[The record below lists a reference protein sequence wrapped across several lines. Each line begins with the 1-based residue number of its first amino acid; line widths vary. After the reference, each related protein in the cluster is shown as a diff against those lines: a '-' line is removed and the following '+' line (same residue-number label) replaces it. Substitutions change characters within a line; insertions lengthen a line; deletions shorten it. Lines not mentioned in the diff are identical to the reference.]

1 MLNRRELVGAGVAL
15 TVAAPA
21 LAGRGAAKKKADR
34 FVRRAGT
41 HFTIGGKPYHY
52 AGANMW
58 YGAWLGA
65 DAAYG
70 DRARLRRELDALA
83 AMGVTNLRVLAS
95 SEDSPLLHAVAPAMH
110 DKAGHYNQA
119 LLGGL
124 DYLLAE
130 MAKRH
135 MRAVLYLTNFWE
147 WSGGMMTYL
156 SYVNGGHFIN
166 NGDPAHP
173 WPEFPDAVAA
183 FYHTPAA
190 MALFRKHVHVMVGRT
205 NSVTKVAYANDPTI
219 MAWQLGNEPRPGG
232 GDKVGLPNLPAF
244 HAWVQSSAK
253 LIKTLAPHQLVCT
266 GSEGLKGSLEREE
279 IVKATHSIPEIDYL
293 TCHVWPLNW
302 DWVNAANLAS
312 TEASGAAKIDDY
324 VSAHIRIAGD
334 LGKPLVIEEFGYPRD
349 GGSYD
354 VKATTAFKDRF
365 YRQIYGAVEA
375 NVKIG
380 GPVAGTNFWAWNGEG
395 RPAHSDYRFVPG
407 DTSWVGDPPHEPQGW
422 YGVFDSDASNKAI
435 IREHA
440 ATIAKIGATK
450 ATA

>member
-15 TVAAPA
+15 TVATPS
-21 LAGRGAAKKKADR
+21 LAAKGADR

-41 HFTIGGKPYHY
+41 HFTVGGKPCHY

-70 DRARLRRELDALA
+70 DRARLRRELDTLA

-95 SEDSPLLHAVAPAMH
+95 SEDSPLLHAVSPAMH
-110 DKAGHYNQA
+110 DKQGRYNQA

-130 MAKRH
+130 MAKRN

-156 SYVNGGHFIN
+156 SYVNGGHYIN

-205 NSVTKVAYANDPTI
+205 NSVTRVAYADDPTI

-232 GDKVGLPNLPAF
+232 SDRVGLPNLPAF
-244 HAWVQSSAK
+244 HAWVQSSAR

-279 IVKATHSIPEIDYL
+279 IVKATHAIPEIDYL

-302 DWVNAANLAS
+302 DWVNAADLVS
-312 TEASGAAKIDDY
+312 TEASGAAKITAY
-324 VSAHIRIAGD
+324 VDAHIRIAND

-354 VKATTAFKDRF
+354 AHATTAFKDRF

-375 NVKIG
+375 NVAIG
-380 GPVAGTNFWAWNGEG
+380 GPIAGTNFWAWSGEG
-395 RPAHSDYRFVPG
+395 RPAHADYRFVPG
-407 DTSWVGDPPHEPQGW
+407 DTSWLGDPPHEPQGW
-422 YGVFDSDASNKAI
+422 YSVFDSNLTTIAV

-440 ATIAKIGATK
+440 ATLAGVIGAK
-450 ATA
+450 AMA

>member
-1 MLNRRELVGAGVAL
+1 
-15 TVAAPA
+15 
-21 LAGRGAAKKKADR
+21 
-34 FVRRAGT
+34 
-41 HFTIGGKPYHY
+41 
-52 AGANMW
+52 
-58 YGAWLGA
+58 
-65 DAAYG
+65 
-70 DRARLRRELDALA
+70 
-83 AMGVTNLRVLAS
+83 
-95 SEDSPLLHAVAPAMH
+95 
-110 DKAGHYNQA
+110 
-119 LLGGL
+119 
-124 DYLLAE
+124 
-130 MAKRH
+130 
-135 MRAVLYLTNFWE
+135 
-147 WSGGMMTYL
+147 
-156 SYVNGGHFIN
+156 
-166 NGDPAHP
+166 
-173 WPEFPDAVAA
+173 
-183 FYHTPAA
+183 
-190 MALFRKHVHVMVGRT
+190 
-205 NSVTKVAYANDPTI
+205 
-219 MAWQLGNEPRPGG
+219 
-232 GDKVGLPNLPAF
+232 
-244 HAWVQSSAK
+244 VQSSAK

-302 DWVNAANLAS
+302 DWVNAADLAS
-312 TEASGAAKIDDY
+312 TEASGAATIDTY
-324 VSAHIRIAGD
+324 VNAHIRIAGE

-395 RPAHSDYRFVPG
+395 RPAHADYRFVPG

-440 ATIAKIGATK
+440 ATLARITGAK